1 MKAAVNWLKGINVN
15 VVAILIGIAALV
27 FAYTSLN
34 NTIRTEISAVH
45 SDLRVEISGVGSDVN
60 GLRGEVSGLRG
71 EVANLR
77 VEMADLRVEVA
88 DLRTDMAAMEGRLTN
103 SFEKRFDAI
112 EQEQIRLQGAFDAL
126 ER

>member
-15 VVAILIGIAALV
+15 VVAILIGFAALV

-34 NTIRTEISAVH
+34 NTIRVEISAVH
-45 SDLRVEISGVGSDVN
+45 TDLRVEIDDVHSDVN
-60 GLRGEVSGLRG
+60 
-71 EVANLR
+71 
-77 VEMADLRVEVA
+77 DLRVEVA
-88 DLRTDMAAMEGRLTN
+88 DLRTEMVAMEGRLTN

-112 EQEQIRLQGAFDAL
+112 EQEQIRLQGALDAL

>member
-15 VVAILIGIAALV
+15 VVAILIGFAALV

-34 NTIRTEISAVH
+34 NTIRVEISAVH
-45 SDLRVEISGVGSDVN
+45 TNVRAEIGAVHTDLRVEIDDVHSDVN
-60 GLRGEVSGLRG
+60 
-71 EVANLR
+71 
-77 VEMADLRVEVA
+77 DLRVEVA
-88 DLRTDMAAMEGRLTN
+88 DLRTEMVAMEGRLTN

-112 EQEQIRLQGAFDAL
+112 EQEQIRLQGALDAL